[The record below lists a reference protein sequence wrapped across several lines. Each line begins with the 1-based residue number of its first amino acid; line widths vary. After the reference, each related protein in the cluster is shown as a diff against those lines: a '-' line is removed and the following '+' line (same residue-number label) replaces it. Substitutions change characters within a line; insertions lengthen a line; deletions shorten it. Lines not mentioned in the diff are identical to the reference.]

1 MNLASNYVF
10 IICYHALTIVQSFLQ
25 EFAKNS
31 FEKLPGIL
39 KPTSRDYFP
48 ALFVVPVLLRLHFNY
63 FIVTVIRE
71 PHYLYTVGPRWFELG
86 YFEFIVISKKTTSL
100 GFALQSFTIGYFE
113 LPLFRTIFCLPW
125 EFQIARFNCRLEI

>member
-31 FEKLPGIL
+31 LEKLPGIL

-71 PHYLYTVGPRWFELG
+71 PHYLYTVGPR
-86 YFEFIVISKKTTSL
+86 
-100 GFALQSFTIGYFE
+100 
-113 LPLFRTIFCLPW
+113 
-125 EFQIARFNCRLEI
+125 